1 MQTIAVWLT
10 QSNEVEKVPINLLQL
25 GHLVNNVQEA
35 NESRQQDLF
44 GLTYETIL
52 AYLWLNFDKRPI
64 NSYASIIQI
73 WKATGPPHQVF

>member
-25 GHLVNNVQEA
+25 GHLGNNVKESD
-35 NESRQQDLF
+35 ESRLQDLF
-44 GLTYETIL
+44 GLTYETLL

-73 WKATGPPHQVF
+73 WKATGSPQQVF